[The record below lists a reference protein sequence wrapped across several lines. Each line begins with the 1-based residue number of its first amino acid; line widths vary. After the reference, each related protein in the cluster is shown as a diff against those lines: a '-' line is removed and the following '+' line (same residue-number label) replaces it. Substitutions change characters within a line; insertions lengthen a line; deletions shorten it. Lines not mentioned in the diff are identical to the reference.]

1 MEQIREADPNFQIGP
16 GKAEE
21 LARLCKELGA
31 DVVIFDNEMKTVQ
44 IYNLAKLTGAL
55 ILDRFQ
61 LILEIFLKRASTRE
75 AKLQIQLAKLRYEY
89 PRARERVRLARLGEQ
104 PGFYGLGKYQVDVYY
119 QAIRRQ
125 MHHIKRVLA
134 SVRQRRSTLRYH
146 RQRLG
151 FYTVSLAGY
160 TNAGK
165 STLFNALTSEGVPT
179 NLGLFTTLS
188 TTTRAISIGK
198 RKLLLIDTVGFVD
211 RLPIALV
218 EAFRSTLEETIFAD
232 LILLIL
238 DLSEPTGEIERK
250 LSTCI
255 QTIQEIGASSVP
267 MVTALNKIDLISPA
281 DAEEKKR
288 HLSRFVQK
296 SVLVSS
302 LKMTNIE
309 LLLSEIERN
318 LESPVEAAFVLPPS
332 GRVQRSL
339 SLIREMA
346 TVLDIE
352 YSNSQISGKLAAYPR
367 IIPKIVAEINGAGGE
382 ITLDRQKDLRDVH
395 IMADVPAS
403 KTRF

>member
-1 MEQIREADPNFQIGP
+1 MEQIREPDPNFQIGR

-21 LARLCKELGA
+21 LAHLCRELGV

-61 LILEIFLKRASTRE
+61 LILEIFVRRASTRE

-89 PRARERVRLARLGEQ
+89 PRAREKVRLARMGEQ

-125 MHHIKRVLA
+125 MHHIRRNLA
-134 SVRQRRSTLRYH
+134 SIRQKRGTRRYQRQRT
-146 RQRLG
+146 G

-165 STLFNALTSEGVPT
+165 STLFNALTSERVPT
-179 NLGLFTTLS
+179 DLGLFTTLS
-188 TTTRAISIGK
+188 TTTRAINIGK
-198 RKLLLIDTVGFVD
+198 RKVLLIDTVGFID

-232 LILLIL
+232 LIVLVV
-238 DLSEPTGEIERK
+238 DLNEPIVEIERK

-255 QTIQEIGASSVP
+255 QTIHEMGASGVP
-267 MVTALNKIDLISPA
+267 VVTALNKIDLISA
-281 DAEEKKR
+281 EDAEEKKKC
-288 HLSRFVQK
+288 LSRFVQN
-296 SVLVSS
+296 SVPVSS
-302 LKMTNIE
+302 LRMMNIE
-309 LLLSEIERN
+309 LLLSEIEKN
-318 LESPVEAAFVLPPS
+318 LESPVEAGFVLPLGS
-332 GRVQRSL
+332 RVQRSL

-352 YSNSQISGKLAAYPR
+352 YSKSQVSGKVAAYPR
-367 IIPKIVAEINGAGGE
+367 LVPKIIAEVRKAGGV
-382 ITLDRQKDLRDVH
+382 ITLVGQPLLRSEH
-395 IMADVPAS
+395 SISGAHTS
-403 KTRF
+403 QTWF